1 MKKFVA
7 IGILLGVGMA
17 AQNVQALSV
26 DEAYKAIP
34 HRQTEFQKGNS
45 DLPAAERIY
54 LAKLFRITD
63 EAMAARV
70 EHLSALYYFKGQ
82 GDGGRASYEDKIK
95 VLIGELQRT
104 NPPRALKKA
113 HKLILESI
121 QEQRRFFTEWSESSS
136 SQKKILKASYSR
148 HHLVQSSHHKLF
160 AAYNDLMRLFP
171 RENSRNKQAFF
182 DHLCALDFL

>member
-1 MKKFVA
+1 MKKMVA
-7 IGILLGVGMA
+7 IGILLGMWIA
-17 AQNVQALSV
+17 TQNVQALSV

-34 HRQTEFQKGNS
+34 HRQTEFHKGKS
-45 DLPAAERIY
+45 ELPAAERIY

-70 EHLSALYYFKGQ
+70 EHLSSLYYFEGR
-82 GDGGRASYEDKIK
+82 GDAGRALYEKKIK
-95 VLIGELQRT
+95 ILISQLQRM
-104 NPPRALKKA
+104 NPPSVLAKA
-113 HKLILESI
+113 HRLILESI
-121 QEQRRFFTEWSESSS
+121 QEQRRFLAEWSESSS
-136 SQKKILKASYSR
+136 SRKKVIEGSYPR

-171 RENSRNKQAFF
+171 KENQHNKQAFF